1 MWLIFFL
8 KVTLS
13 SIMFYYLSQFLI
25 VLIHFMVNGEPLF
38 IPSQFLILTQ
48 RKNFGSSLCALSE
61 SLSQFK
67 WIFKTLVFLYC
78 VLYQFIFLNLY
89 HIQIQLQEKILWKQI
104 ISQRINWK
112 IFMTISLK
120 LLLFLKPKQQKLAN
134 SMIEIFIQSFSHA
147 VNFLFRT
154 CDW

>member
-78 VLYQFIFLNLY
+78 VLYQFILLNLY
-89 HIQIQLQEKILWKQI
+89 HIQIQLQQKNTLETNHFPKNQLGNLYDYFIKIITILKTKTTKISKQ
-104 ISQRINWK
+104 
-112 IFMTISLK
+112 
-120 LLLFLKPKQQKLAN
+120 
-134 SMIEIFIQSFSHA
+134 H
-147 VNFLFRT
+147 
-154 CDW
+154 D

>member
-13 SIMFYYLSQFLI
+13 SITFYYLSQFLI
-25 VLIHFMVNGEPLF
+25 VLIHFMENGEPLF

-67 WIFKTLVFLYC
+67 WVFKTLVSFYI
-78 VLYQFIFLNLY
+78 VYQFIFLNFY
-89 HIQIQLQEKILWKQI
+89 HIQIQLQEKNTLETNHFPKNQLGNLYDYFIKIITILKTKTTKISKYHDLNLRTI
-104 ISQRINWK
+104 I
-112 IFMTISLK
+112 
-120 LLLFLKPKQQKLAN
+120 
-134 SMIEIFIQSFSHA
+134 FS
-147 VNFLFRT
+147 
-154 CDW
+154 C

>member
-89 HIQIQLQEKILWKQI
+89 HIQIQLQQKNTLETNHFPKNQLGNLYDYFIKIITILKTKTPKISKQ
-104 ISQRINWK
+104 
-112 IFMTISLK
+112 
-120 LLLFLKPKQQKLAN
+120 
-134 SMIEIFIQSFSHA
+134 H
-147 VNFLFRT
+147 
-154 CDW
+154 D

>member
-67 WIFKTLVFLYC
+67 WIFKSLVFLYC
-78 VLYQFIFLNLY
+78 VLYQFILLNLY
-89 HIQIQLQEKILWKQI
+89 HIQIQLQQKNTLETNHFPKNQ
-104 ISQRINWK
+104 
-112 IFMTISLK
+112 FV
-120 LLLFLKPKQQKLAN
+120 LLGMKKETHVTQLLRYIKVKENNLGKMSYCF
-134 SMIEIFIQSFSHA
+134 
-147 VNFLFRT
+147 
-154 CDW
+154 

>member
-78 VLYQFIFLNLY
+78 ALYQFIFLNLY
-89 HIQIQLQEKILWKQI
+89 HIQIQLQQKNTLETNHFPKNQLGNLYDYFIKIITILKTKTTKISKQ
-104 ISQRINWK
+104 
-112 IFMTISLK
+112 
-120 LLLFLKPKQQKLAN
+120 
-134 SMIEIFIQSFSHA
+134 H
-147 VNFLFRT
+147 
-154 CDW
+154 D

>member
-13 SIMFYYLSQFLI
+13 RIMFYYLSQFLI

-89 HIQIQLQEKILWKQI
+89 HIQIQLQQKNTLETNHFPKNQLGNLYDYFIKIITILKTKTTKISKQ
-104 ISQRINWK
+104 
-112 IFMTISLK
+112 
-120 LLLFLKPKQQKLAN
+120 
-134 SMIEIFIQSFSHA
+134 H
-147 VNFLFRT
+147 
-154 CDW
+154 D

>member
-67 WIFKTLVFLYC
+67 WIFKSLVFLYC
-78 VLYQFIFLNLY
+78 VLYQFILLNLY
-89 HIQIQLQEKILWKQI
+89 HIQIQLQQKNTLETNHFPKNQLGNLYDYFIKIITILKTKTTKISKQ
-104 ISQRINWK
+104 
-112 IFMTISLK
+112 
-120 LLLFLKPKQQKLAN
+120 
-134 SMIEIFIQSFSHA
+134 H
-147 VNFLFRT
+147 
-154 CDW
+154 D

>member
-89 HIQIQLQEKILWKQI
+89 HIQIQLQQKNTLETNHFPKNQLGNLYDYFIKIITILKTKTTKISKQ
-104 ISQRINWK
+104 
-112 IFMTISLK
+112 
-120 LLLFLKPKQQKLAN
+120 
-134 SMIEIFIQSFSHA
+134 H
-147 VNFLFRT
+147 
-154 CDW
+154 D